1 MPRQLIVLLIF
12 VVCSL
17 GAAQAQSSADADC
30 GCEITLPADVLAIV
44 RNVRITTK
52 DVDALIAD
60 RISSLQQ
67 QIVAA
72 RQRELD
78 LQINSRL
85 LDAEAKKRG
94 ISATKLIDE
103 VILSAVK
110 PPTEAEAQAF
120 YEQNKERIKA
130 AFSDVKNDLTAYL
143 LQQRQRDEAGR
154 FARQLREA
162 AQVKVLAPHPT
173 PPESAAERARVFAVV
188 NGQSVTSGDVEDS
201 LQPLIY
207 QVQDEIYRLRQ
218 TELNLKI
225 NDTLLGQEAQQRGIT
240 PQALLDAEVM
250 AKVTKATE
258 SEARAFYDQNRERLN
273 GDFAALKSQIIDY
286 LSQQAENRASAAFAA
301 QLRQKAAVQIFLTAP
316 VLPKGLLT
324 TDEQPVLGSDRAAV
338 TIIEFT
344 DYECQSC
351 AQTQP
356 VLERLLKEYEGRVK
370 LVVRDFPLAQ
380 HAQAFLAAEAAEA
393 ARAQGRY
400 QEYHKLL
407 FQHQAK
413 LSPDEL
419 RALATQLG
427 LDRKKFDAALESHQ
441 YAALVQ
447 RDLEDGNRIGINAT
461 PSLFINGRRVSDRS
475 YEALKAAIEAALKEV
490 NGTTQ

>member
-1 MPRQLIVLLIF
+1 M
-12 VVCSL
+12 
-17 GAAQAQSSADADC
+17 
-30 GCEITLPADVLAIV
+30 
-44 RNVRITTK
+44 
-52 DVDALIAD
+52 
-60 RISSLQQ
+60 
-67 QIVAA
+67 
-72 RQRELD
+72 
-78 LQINSRL
+78 
-85 LDAEAKKRG
+85 
-94 ISATKLIDE
+94 
-103 VILSAVK
+103 
-110 PPTEAEAQAF
+110 
-120 YEQNKERIKA
+120 
-130 AFSDVKNDLTAYL
+130 KNDLTAYL

-162 AQVKVLAPHPT
+162 AQVKILAPHPT

-240 PQALLDAEVM
+240 PQALLDAKVM

-258 SEARAFYDQNRERLN
+258 SEARAFYDQNRDRLN

-324 TDEQPVLGSDRAAV
+324 TDGQPVLGSDRAAV

-447 RDLEDGNRIGINAT
+447 RDLEDGNHIGINAT